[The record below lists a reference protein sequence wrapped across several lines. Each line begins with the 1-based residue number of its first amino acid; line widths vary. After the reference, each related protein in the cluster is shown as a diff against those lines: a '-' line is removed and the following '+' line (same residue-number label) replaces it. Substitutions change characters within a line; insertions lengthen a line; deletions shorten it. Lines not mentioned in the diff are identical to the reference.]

1 MMKKARNYGF
11 VPRGD
16 RYNRGG
22 DEHDRVLTSMPE
34 YAVFLL
40 IYFALE
46 AIAMTD
52 LNRGIMKFRGAD
64 SGAAIVLSACFILGG
79 IAFLIV
85 WALQTAYPL
94 A

>member
-1 MMKKARNYGF
+1 
-11 VPRGD
+11 
-16 RYNRGG
+16 
-22 DEHDRVLTSMPE
+22 
-34 YAVFLL
+34 
-40 IYFALE
+40 
-46 AIAMTD
+46 MTD